1 MKRDYGLYLKDM
13 LDSIL
18 KIEEFVGS
26 MSYED
31 FVEDD
36 KTSSAVVRKLEIIG
50 EASKN
55 IPEEIRQK
63 YKDIP
68 WSDMAK
74 TRDKIT
80 HFYFGIDY
88 EIVWKVIKERLPALK
103 EQIKKMLGD
112 VGERERE
119 IKEERLCYD
128 KFMIQNICK

>member
-1 MKRDYGLYLKDM
+1 MKRDYRLYLNDI
-13 LDSIL
+13 LGSIL
-18 KIEEFVGS
+18 KIEEFVGK
-26 MSYED
+26 MNYEE
-31 FVEDD
+31 FAEDD

-63 YKDIP
+63 YKEIP

-88 EIVWKVIKERLPALK
+88 EIVWKVIEERLPALK
-103 EQIKKMLGD
+103 EQIKKMI
-112 VGERERE
+112 GEGE
-119 IKEERLCYD
+119 I
-128 KFMIQNICK
+128 